1 MSHYFRWGWTGLI
14 SIFAKKVDDV
24 WFGVACEGER
34 VYATTFAFDERKA
47 LQSLRETLPFNVIV
61 ERSDKFSGFAER
73 AVRVLK
79 DVYDGKDVVHDL
91 PFDMERLSGYT
102 RRVIEAVCQVPVGY
116 VASYGSVA
124 KAVGGSP
131 RAVGHVMAMNP
142 FAPVCPCHRVV
153 GADFGLCGYGGGLDV
168 KLEFLKRERRGFS
181 SEKEILVGGRRLK
194 VFPVESVLRKAA
206 GSKC

>member
-1 MSHYFRWGWTGLI
+1 LI

-34 VYATTFAFDERKA
+34 VYATTFASHEGKA
-47 LQSLRETLPFNVIV
+47 LQSLRETLPLNVIV
-61 ERSDKFSGFAER
+61 ERSDKFSDFAER

-91 PFDMERLSGYT
+91 PLSLERLSGYT
-102 RRVIEAVCQVPVGY
+102 RRVIEAVCKVPVGY

-181 SEKEILVGGRRLK
+181 SEKEILVRGRRLR
-194 VFPVESVLRKAA
+194 VFPVEFVLRKAA

>member
-1 MSHYFRWGWTGLI
+1 MI

-24 WFGVACEGER
+24 WFGVACEGEK
-34 VYATTFAFDERKA
+34 VYATTFASHERKA
-47 LQSLRETLPFNVIV
+47 LQSLRETLPLNVIV
-61 ERSDKFSGFAER
+61 ERSDKFSDFAER

-91 PFDMERLSGYT
+91 PLSLERLSGYT
-102 RRVIEAVCQVPVGY
+102 RRVIEAVCKVPVGY

-181 SEKEILVGGRRLK
+181 SEKEILVRGRRLR
-194 VFPVESVLRKAA
+194 VFPVEFVLRKAA